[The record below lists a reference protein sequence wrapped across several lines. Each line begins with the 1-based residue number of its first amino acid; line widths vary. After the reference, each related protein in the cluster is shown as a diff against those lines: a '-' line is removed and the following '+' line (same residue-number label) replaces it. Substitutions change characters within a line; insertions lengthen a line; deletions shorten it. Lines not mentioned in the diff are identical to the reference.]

1 MHGRLTALAAWLV
14 LGATALPAAAAD
26 RMTLDDAFTRVA
38 QAHPDLRLV
47 DARSSVLTAERE
59 QAVLRPALN
68 VGADIENALGTG
80 RTRGVDSA
88 EMTLSLSSVLERGGK
103 LDARR
108 TLAQSRIDALA
119 VQRETSRLDL
129 LAETARRYLA
139 IVRADRKRALAA
151 MDVSQRQRTVAAA
164 RQRLQAGASPESV
177 VLTAQAALARA
188 ELARDRAEQ
197 QRVVARQHLAA
208 LWGERSPTFDVITA
222 NPLHLPPIES
232 MQALAAELERT
243 PELAQFADAR
253 RVAQARLQLAR
264 TAATPDLSW
273 QFGVRR
279 LQESNDTALVASV
292 SMPLGNRSRAQPGI
306 RASEAELDMLAI
318 ELEAK
323 GLSLYST
330 LVEAH
335 GRYKVAQAEVARL
348 QDDVLPKLAKAEQAA
363 ERAYRAGAISY
374 LEWAQLQAERTVMAQ
389 QQLDVALDAQR
400 ALIEI
405 QRLTGQALVA
415 PTSTVFSGDAS

>member
-14 LGATALPAAAAD
+14 FGATALPAASAD

-139 IVRADRKRALAA
+139 IVGADRQRALAA

-177 VLTAQAALARA
+177 VLTAQAH
-188 ELARDRAEQ
+188 Q
-197 QRVVARQHLAA
+197 
-208 LWGERSPTFDVITA
+208 
-222 NPLHLPPIES
+222 
-232 MQALAAELERT
+232 
-243 PELAQFADAR
+243 
-253 RVAQARLQLAR
+253 
-264 TAATPDLSW
+264 
-273 QFGVRR
+273 
-279 LQESNDTALVASV
+279 
-292 SMPLGNRSRAQPGI
+292 
-306 RASEAELDMLAI
+306 
-318 ELEAK
+318 
-323 GLSLYST
+323 Y
-330 LVEAH
+330 
-335 GRYKVAQAEVARL
+335 
-348 QDDVLPKLAKAEQAA
+348 
-363 ERAYRAGAISY
+363 
-374 LEWAQLQAERTVMAQ
+374 
-389 QQLDVALDAQR
+389 
-400 ALIEI
+400 
-405 QRLTGQALVA
+405 
-415 PTSTVFSGDAS
+415 